1 MPATVPWITRLQRV
15 RPATLQLQR
24 HDEQRRAEGYQ
35 HVRAQA
41 GGLAALLALVAE
53 YRAERRRQQQAQRGA
68 GGLLEVGEIGE
79 LLAEDLPQ
87 RLPGAH
93 RRCISL

>member
-1 MPATVPWITRLQRV
+1 MPATVPWITRLSASA
-15 RPATLQLQR
+15 PPPLQLQR